1 MSTVPPSAIIK
12 ILLVDE
18 VGVIDAVKEV
28 ATHDVE
34 LLANCVPFEKLTVW
48 ITVPGVLLV
57 STVPVSVGS
66 VSVFDPATAGAARV
80 IDPDVSPLITNELIG
95 LPNVNRSAGL
105 PPRQNLM

>member
-1 MSTVPPSAIIK
+1 MLAANPVVTKVFVVVVETIEPNVPCTTCSTQ
-12 ILLVDE
+12 
-18 VGVIDAVKEV
+18 
-28 ATHDVE
+28 
-34 LLANCVPFEKLTVW
+34 
-48 ITVPGVLLV
+48 PGVLLV

>member
-1 MSTVPPSAIIK
+1 
-12 ILLVDE
+12 LLVE
-18 VGVIDAVKEV
+18 LVGVILAVNPVVIHVLFVPVETGV
-28 ATHDVE
+28 VNNPCTTCNTH
-34 LLANCVPFEKLTVW
+34 
-48 ITVPGVLLV
+48 PGVLLV

-66 VSVFDPATAGAARV
+66 VSVLDPATAGAARV